1 MIIEILKNIGIDIV
15 IIIAFYVFSKLQ
27 MKAWLEVLD
36 KHLTNKN
43 YKIKKDDKKTQQF

>member
-1 MIIEILKNIGIDIV
+1 MLIVLKYIAIGIATV
-15 IIIAFYVFSKLQ
+15 VLFYIFSKLQ

-43 YKIKKDDKKTQQF
+43 YKIKKDDKKAQQF